1 MRKRFG
7 DELGID
13 DTPSLDIE
21 KIKVI
26 HEGIEKDY
34 SKDYETIREV
44 LLNAINYGEQLLEL
58 ALQRAKE
65 DVSPRIVEAASTA
78 MRAITDSSEKLLHL
92 HKNILELK
100 LKILD
105 REKASGSGEK
115 KNDTINSNL
124 QAIIRDLKLIKGEKP
139 LTLVKPNKKA
149 DTK

>member
-1 MRKRFG
+1 MRKRFS

-13 DTPSLDIE
+13 ETPELDID

-34 SKDYETIREV
+34 AKDYETIREV

-58 ALQRAKE
+58 SLKRAIE
-65 DVSPRIVEAASTA
+65 DVTPRIVEAASA
-78 MRAITDSSEKLLHL
+78 SMRAITDSSEKLLHL

-105 REKASGSGEK
+105 REKASGHGEK
-115 KNDTINSNL
+115 EDKINSNL
-124 QAIIRDLKLIKGEKP
+124 QDIVRELKTIKGENP